1 MLVNKDDNA
10 KRKFIMIQL
19 PQSCEENPDASKAGY
34 KNICEIGKERIRRA
48 GAKVLEDAVLDLG
61 NLKKINP
68 ELADKD
74 NVLRAINNYDLKLM
88 REISLYFYR
97 TSGIYSR
104 LVRYMAFM
112 YRYDSFLTPYVN
124 GDNIK
129 TEKVLDGFYKGL
141 NILDNFKVKKTLGE
155 IALQVVKQG
164 CYYGYKVSTAT
175 GIVLQEL
182 PADYCRVRFKRG
194 NKPVVEFNMKFFDEN
209 FRDMEQRVKILK
221 MFPKEFSKGYVLY
234 RQGKLPPLFQGDTV
248 GWYMLDP
255 EQTVKFTVNG
265 EDYPP
270 FISVV
275 PLILDLDAAQDLDR
289 QKTMQRLLKIV
300 IQKIPLDKNGEL
312 LFDIDEIQQLHN
324 NAVMMLA
331 RAIGVDVLT
340 SFADVSVE
348 DMSDDSSVQTD
359 DLERVERQLYN
370 EAGVSQLQFNSDGNI
385 ALNNSILNDEATMY
399 NMLLQF
405 EDFLN
410 ELLEPLNKTPKK
422 LQYKVQLLTTTI
434 YNYKDLA
441 KMYKEQTQMGYSK
454 MLPQIALGQSQSSI
468 LATAYFENDILDLLH
483 VFIPPV
489 MSSTMSADLLNH
501 NDDEKDNKNSNQTS
515 SKQKLAPS
523 DNNEVG
529 RKEKADNEKSEKTI
543 QNKESMS

>member
-1 MLVNKDDNA
+1 MEQIKSKGFNIVTGSTRDIDPNQKTGYQALNGTNAPSIDFNKI
-10 KRKFIMIQL
+10 KV
-19 PQSCEENPDASKAGY
+19 
-34 KNICEIGKERIRRA
+34 

-270 FISVV
+270 FISVI

-370 EAGVSQLQFNSDGNI
+370 EAGVSQLQFNSNGNI

-501 NDDEKDNKNSNQTS
+501 NDDGKDNKNSNQTS
-515 SKQKLAPS
+515 SKQKLVPS

>member
-1 MLVNKDDNA
+1 MEQIKSKGFNIVTGSARDIDPNQKTGYQALNGTNAPSIDFNKI
-10 KRKFIMIQL
+10 KV
-19 PQSCEENPDASKAGY
+19 
-34 KNICEIGKERIRRA
+34 

-270 FISVV
+270 FISVI

-370 EAGVSQLQFNSDGNI
+370 EAGVSQLQFNSNGNI

-501 NDDEKDNKNSNQTS
+501 NDDGKDNKNSNQTS
-515 SKQKLAPS
+515 SKQKLVPS

>member
-1 MLVNKDDNA
+1 MEQIKSKGFNIVTGSTRDIDPNQKTGYQALNGTNAPSIDFNKI
-10 KRKFIMIQL
+10 KV
-19 PQSCEENPDASKAGY
+19 
-34 KNICEIGKERIRRA
+34 

-175 GIVLQEL
+175 GVVLQEL

-410 ELLEPLNKTPKK
+410 ELLEPLNKNPKK

-501 NDDEKDNKNSNQTS
+501 NDDGKDNKNSNQTS

>member
-1 MLVNKDDNA
+1 MEQIKSKGFNIVTGSTRDIDPNQKTGYQALNGTNVPSIDFNKI
-10 KRKFIMIQL
+10 KV
-19 PQSCEENPDASKAGY
+19 
-34 KNICEIGKERIRRA
+34 

-164 CYYGYKVSTAT
+164 CYYGYKVPTST

-234 RQGKLPPLFQGDTV
+234 RQGKLPPLFQGDTI

-270 FISVV
+270 FISVI

-370 EAGVSQLQFNSDGNI
+370 EAGVSQLQFNSNGNI

-501 NDDEKDNKNSNQTS
+501 NDDGKDNKNSNQTS

>member
-1 MLVNKDDNA
+1 MEQIKSKGFNIVTGSARDIDPNQKTGYQALNGTGAPPIDFNK
-10 KRKFIMIQL
+10 
-19 PQSCEENPDASKAGY
+19 
-34 KNICEIGKERIRRA
+34 IRV

-124 GDNIK
+124 GDNVK

-164 CYYGYKVSTAT
+164 CYYGYKVPTST

-270 FISVV
+270 FISVI

-410 ELLEPLNKTPKK
+410 ELLEPLNKSPKK

-501 NDDEKDNKNSNQTS
+501 NDDGKDNKNSNQTS
-515 SKQKLAPS
+515 SKQKLVPS

>member
-1 MLVNKDDNA
+1 MEQIKSKGFNIVTGSTRDIDPNQKTGYQALNGTNAPSIDFNKI
-10 KRKFIMIQL
+10 KV
-19 PQSCEENPDASKAGY
+19 
-34 KNICEIGKERIRRA
+34 

-164 CYYGYKVSTAT
+164 CYYGYKVPTAT
-175 GIVLQEL
+175 GVVLQEL

-270 FISVV
+270 FISVI

-410 ELLEPLNKTPKK
+410 ELLEPLNKNPKK

-501 NDDEKDNKNSNQTS
+501 NDDGKDNKNSNQTS

>member
-1 MLVNKDDNA
+1 MEQIKSKGFNIVTGSTRDIDPNQKTGYQALNGTNAPSIDFNKI
-10 KRKFIMIQL
+10 KV
-19 PQSCEENPDASKAGY
+19 
-34 KNICEIGKERIRRA
+34 

-129 TEKVLDGFYKGL
+129 TEKVSHGFYKGL

-194 NKPVVEFNMKFFDEN
+194 NKPVIEFNMKFFDEN
-209 FRDMEQRVKILK
+209 FRDMDQRVKILK

-270 FISVV
+270 FISVI

-410 ELLEPLNKTPKK
+410 ELLEPLNKNPKK

-501 NDDEKDNKNSNQTS
+501 NDNGKDNKNSNQTS
-515 SKQKLAPS
+515 SKQKLVPS

>member
-1 MLVNKDDNA
+1 MEQIKSKGFNIVTGSTRDIDPNQKTGYQTLNGTNAPSIDFNKI
-10 KRKFIMIQL
+10 KV
-19 PQSCEENPDASKAGY
+19 
-34 KNICEIGKERIRRA
+34 

-164 CYYGYKVSTAT
+164 CYYGYKVPTAT

-209 FRDMEQRVKILK
+209 FRDMEQRAKILK

-270 FISVV
+270 FISVI

-501 NDDEKDNKNSNQTS
+501 NDDGKDNKNSNQTS
-515 SKQKLAPS
+515 SKQKLVPS

>member
-1 MLVNKDDNA
+1 MEQIKSKGFNIVTGSTRDIDPNQKTGYQALNGTNVPSIDFNKI
-10 KRKFIMIQL
+10 KV
-19 PQSCEENPDASKAGY
+19 
-34 KNICEIGKERIRRA
+34 

-124 GDNIK
+124 GDNVK

-164 CYYGYKVSTAT
+164 CYYGYKVPTAT

-501 NDDEKDNKNSNQTS
+501 NDDGKDNKNSNQTS
-515 SKQKLAPS
+515 SKQKLVPS